1 MHSPSDFRE
10 LAAACYTPLTVC
22 RKTSTV
28 GTTARKAFTALPTV
42 RSKCTRDLWCAVGT
56 YIGNELDG
64 TGKHHDRPV
73 LVIRP
78 FNAETFFGIALVVT
92 NAPGAITFRSE
103 RSRTVWRL

>member
-1 MHSPSDFRE
+1 VLHSS
-10 LAAACYTPLTVC
+10 
-22 RKTSTV
+22 
-28 GTTARKAFTALPTV
+28 RKAFTAQPTV
-42 RSKCTRDLWCAVGT
+42 RVLSCTRDLWCAVGT
-56 YIGNELDG
+56 NIGNELDG

-73 LVIRP
+73 LVICP